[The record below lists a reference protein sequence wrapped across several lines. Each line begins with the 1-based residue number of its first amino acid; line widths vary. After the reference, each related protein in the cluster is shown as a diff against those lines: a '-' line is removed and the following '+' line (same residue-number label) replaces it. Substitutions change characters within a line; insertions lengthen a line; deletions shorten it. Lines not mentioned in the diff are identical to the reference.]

1 VIDFRYHLVS
11 LISVFLAL
19 AVGIA
24 LGAGPL
30 KESIGDTLTG
40 QVDQLR
46 SEKDTLRTELDASA
60 AELAASEA
68 YITAAGPALVDG
80 TLTDRR
86 VAVVLLGEV
95 DGDTLTGI
103 EEQLTA
109 AGATITARATLT
121 SEWSSTSLRSFR
133 QALVANLADY
143 LDPQPA
149 SGDSV
154 ETSLAEAL
162 VQGLTGADPA
172 SPDTLTTD
180 ASTLLSLLN
189 SGDDPLVTYGDGITT
204 PADAVVLVSDGV
216 VVTDATSDAT
226 PDADETQA
234 ALDAQI
240 ALAEVA
246 QARSEGAVVVD
257 GPADEDSLVAAI
269 RADEDASGTV
279 TTVSGAD
286 AIAGRVSVP
295 LALNARIG
303 GTNGHYGVGDDL
315 TPIPT
320 AVELTPVD
328 RTPVSTETDPGATDG
343 SADGATDGTADG
355 AADGGTEG

>member
-46 SEKDTLRTELDASA
+46 SEKDQLRTELDASA
-60 AELAASEA
+60 SDLAASEQ
-68 YITAAGPALVDG
+68 YIAAAGPALVDG
-80 TLTDRR
+80 TLADRR
-86 VAVVLLGEV
+86 VAVVALGTV
-95 DGDTLTGI
+95 DGDALTGV

-109 AGATITARATLT
+109 AGATLTARVTLAA
-121 SEWSSTSLRSFR
+121 EWSSTDLRSFR
-133 QALVANLADY
+133 QALVANLLDY

-149 SGDSV
+149 TNAAV
-154 ETSLAEAL
+154 ESSLAEAL

-172 SPDTLTTD
+172 DPDVLSTN

-204 PADAVVLVSDGV
+204 PADAVVLVSPGV
-216 VVTDATSDAT
+216 LVQDAADDAT
-226 PDADETQA
+226 PDADELQATQT
-234 ALDAQI
+234 AQI

-246 QARSEGAVVVD
+246 QRRTEGAVVVD
-257 GPADEDSLVAAI
+257 GPAVDGSLVAAI
-269 RADEDASGTV
+269 RADDDAADTV

-286 AIAGRVSVP
+286 TIAGRVSVP

-303 GTNGHYGVGDDL
+303 GTNGHYGIGDGL
-315 TPIPT
+315 TAIPT
-320 AVELTPVD
+320 AVVLPPVD
-328 RTPVSTETDPGATDG
+328 RSVAGDATGAEGDPGTGDAGTG
-343 SADGATDGTADG
+343 DGTGDAG
-355 AADGGTEG
+355 AEG